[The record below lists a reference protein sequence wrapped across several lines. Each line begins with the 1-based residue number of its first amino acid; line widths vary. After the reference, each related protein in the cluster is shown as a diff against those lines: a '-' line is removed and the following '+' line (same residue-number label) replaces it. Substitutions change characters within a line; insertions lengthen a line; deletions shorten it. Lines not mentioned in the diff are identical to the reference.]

1 MKEGRKEEFLA
12 KLYRNHPLY
21 KTKII
26 DKNKFVIWAKEDTDP
41 ENEFVT
47 QYKMLGQDLNGKIVY
62 NVDVRFLI
70 KNKLKQSV
78 LYKCQDTIDHN

>member
-1 MKEGRKEEFLA
+1 M
-12 KLYRNHPLY
+12 Y

-47 QYKMLGQDLNGKIVY
+47 QYKMLSQDLNGKIIY
-62 NVDVRFLI
+62 NADVRFLI
-70 KNKLKQSV
+70 KNKLKKSV
-78 LYKCQDTIDHN
+78 LYKCQYTIDHD